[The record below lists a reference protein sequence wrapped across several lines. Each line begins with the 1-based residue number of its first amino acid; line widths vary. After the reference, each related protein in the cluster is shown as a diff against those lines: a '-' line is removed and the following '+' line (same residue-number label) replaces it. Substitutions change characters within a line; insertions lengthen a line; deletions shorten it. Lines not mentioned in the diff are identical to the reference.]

1 MKINKLKLVLSV
13 VLALSLLIVFALP
26 IHANN
31 YPTVTITVKAKVIA
45 ATNTE
50 DTWDIG
56 IIAPNAVVYFSAT
69 GERDDDYS
77 QIENTGNVAID
88 IEIQGTDLESGSGNY
103 DWTLSNTGTAGSE
116 TYALQANSEA
126 NPTSYNITVKSSSYN
141 DLITNLAPG
150 DTHDWSMKFT
160 APTAFNSSDDGT
172 EKSATVT
179 LAISESTPS
188 P

>member
-31 YPTVTITVKAKVIA
+31 NPTVRITVKAKVIA

-50 DTWDIG
+50 DTWPIG

-69 GERDDDYS
+69 GEQDDDYS
-77 QIENTGNVAID
+77 QIKNTGNVAID
-88 IEIQGTDLESGSGNY
+88 IEIQGTDLEGGTY

-126 NPTSYNITVKSSSYN
+126 DPTSYNIIIKSSSYN
-141 DLITNLAPG
+141 DLTTDLEAG
-150 DTHDWSMKFT
+150 GTYDWSMKFT

-179 LAISESTPS
+179 LAISEST
-188 P
+188 